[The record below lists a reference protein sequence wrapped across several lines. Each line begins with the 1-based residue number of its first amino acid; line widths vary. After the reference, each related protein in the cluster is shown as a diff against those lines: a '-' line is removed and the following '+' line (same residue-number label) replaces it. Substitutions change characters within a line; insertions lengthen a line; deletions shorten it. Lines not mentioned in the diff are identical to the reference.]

1 MTELRVSSLDR
12 VLWPEVGF
20 TKAHLLDYWLKV
32 APVLVPHLR
41 GRPLT
46 LHRYPE
52 GVGGPHFFQ
61 TRTPPHPAWIRTQR
75 MWTFTSGKEVDAPVI
90 DDERGLVWA
99 AHLSTLELHP
109 FLSRAERLDHP
120 DVVVFDLDPGPPA
133 SLLDACSL
141 AIELH
146 DLLADLGLTSVAKTS
161 GGKGVHVY
169 VPVDASAHTYD
180 DTKAF
185 ARAVAAILVQRH
197 PDGVVDRMAMA
208 LRAGK
213 VFVDWSQND
222 PGKSTVV
229 AYSTRAVLS
238 VPTVS
243 TPVTWAELRDAVAAG
258 SADALW
264 FGPDDVLDRVHASGD
279 LFAGALAGD
288 QRLPTGG

>member
-1 MTELRVSSLDR
+1 VSELRVSSLDR

-32 APVLVPHLR
+32 APVLLPHLR

-46 LHRYPE
+46 LHRFPE
-52 GVGGPHFFQ
+52 GYGGPHFFQ
-61 TRTPPHPAWIRTQR
+61 TRTPPRPSWIRTQR
-75 MWTFTSGKEVDAPVI
+75 MWTFTSGKDVDAPVI

-99 AHLSTLELHP
+99 AQLSTLELHP
-109 FLSRAERLDHP
+109 YLSCAERLDRP
-120 DVVVFDLDPGPPA
+120 DVAVFDLDPGPPA
-133 SLLDACSL
+133 GLVDACAL
-141 AIELH
+141 AVELH
-146 DLLADLGLTSVAKTS
+146 DLLADLGLTSRAKTS

-185 ARAVAAILVQRH
+185 ARAVAGILVQRH
-197 PDGVVDRMAMA
+197 PDRVVDRMATA

-229 AYSTRAVLS
+229 AYSTRAVLP

-243 TPVTWAELRDAVAAG
+243 TPVSWDELRDAVTAG

-264 FGPDDVLDRVHASGD
+264 FGPDDVLDRVRDHGD

-288 QRLPTGG
+288 QRLPATG